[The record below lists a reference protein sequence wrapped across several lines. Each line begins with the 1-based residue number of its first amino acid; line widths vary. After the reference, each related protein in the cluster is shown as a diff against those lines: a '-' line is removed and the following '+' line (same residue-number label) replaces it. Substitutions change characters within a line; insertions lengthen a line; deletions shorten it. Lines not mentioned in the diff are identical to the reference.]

1 MVHRPGT
8 ARPWAKVW
16 RLSVC
21 VVAASLAAPFSGTPS
36 SGAIQNGSE
45 SPTEVVRAT
54 LTEVLRILADPKL
67 KDPAQSASRRRMLE
81 EVISS
86 RFDYREMSKRTL
98 ASQWNRLSEAERAEF
113 VELFKTFLSDRYGS
127 RIDEYSGEKVEY
139 LGERLEGQYA
149 EVRTKLV
156 SSKTQFP
163 MDYRLINKSG
173 KWYAYDIVADGISLV
188 KNYRSQFERIIRADS
203 YQQLVKRLRDRTV
216 TDDTNR
222 KR

>member
-1 MVHRPGT
+1 MHRSRMAAPCPKKPLWIRV
-8 ARPWAKVW
+8 A
-16 RLSVC
+16 
-21 VVAASLAAPFSGTPS
+21 AASLAAVFSGALS
-36 SGAIQNGSE
+36 FGAMQNGAE
-45 SPTEVVRAT
+45 SPTEVVRKT

-67 KDPAQSASRRRMLE
+67 KDPSQSTSRRRMLE

-139 LGERLEGQYA
+139 LSERREGPYA

-156 SSKTQFP
+156 SSKTQYP
-163 MDYRLINKSG
+163 MDYRLINKAG

-203 YQQLVKRLRDRTV
+203 YQELVKRLRDRTV
-216 TDDTNR
+216 PEDTHR